1 MWWQNKKNVSILE
14 MQMNICRKWK
24 EELEFPMFWNWTV
37 ANIEAEDVEFVRKSK
52 RIRLVENIK
61 IRNEFN

>member
-1 MWWQNKKNVSILE
+1 

-37 ANIEAEDVEFVRKSK
+37 ANIEAGDVEFVRKSE

>member
-1 MWWQNKKNVSILE
+1 
-14 MQMNICRKWK
+14 
-24 EELEFPMFWNWTV
+24 MFWKWAV

-52 RIRLVENIK
+52 RIKLVEIIK